1 MLLIADKDKQDF
13 SIMQEDRQEKS
24 PIKQK
29 ILLYLAKK
37 GVSEYEFYKKSGT
50 TRGILAQNNGISEDN
65 IARFLAYAPDV
76 NEEWLLTG
84 RGEMIKTKGSLSGT
98 PADEQ
103 PNLTDKDTKNNLH
116 TQGKTTELSTA
127 HPTNNPK
134 EGIPLIPFSAMAG
147 VLTGEQSVLE
157 YECERYVVPAFNGAD
172 FLMQVKGNSMMPTYI
187 SGDIVA
193 CQRVPM
199 SGLFF
204 QWNKPYVLDTAQG
217 AIIKRIKPGSDK
229 QHILIVSD
237 NKEYDPFELPYED
250 IYAVALVIGII
261 RLE

>member
-1 MLLIADKDKQDF
+1 
-13 SIMQEDRQEKS
+13 MQENKQEKS

-29 ILLYLAKK
+29 ILLYLGKK
-37 GVSEYEFYKKSGT
+37 GISDYEFYKKSGT
-50 TRGILAQNNGISEDN
+50 TRGILSQNNGISEDN
-65 IARFLAYAPDV
+65 LARFLAYAPDV
-76 NEEWLLTG
+76 NEKWLLTG
-84 RGEMIKTKGSLSGT
+84 EGSMLK
-98 PADEQ
+98 DE
-103 PNLTDKDTKNNLH
+103 PLPV
-116 TQGKTTELSTA
+116 A
-127 HPTNNPK
+127 HQAGNQH

-147 VLTGEQSVLE
+147 ALSGEQSVLE
-157 YECERYVVPAFNGAD
+157 YECERYVVPAFSGAD

-204 QWNKPYVLDTAQG
+204 QWNKPYVLDTSQG
-217 AIIKRIKPGSDK
+217 AIIKRIKPGSDEK
-229 QHILIVSD
+229 HVLIISD
-237 NKEYDPFELPYED
+237 NKEYDPFELTYED

>member
-1 MLLIADKDKQDF
+1 MGKKDMILALIDHYSNGNKAQFANLVGITPQGLSTWIKRETFDIELVF
-13 SIMQEDRQEKS
+13 SKCE
-24 PIKQK
+24 
-29 ILLYLAKK
+29 
-37 GVSEYEFYKKSGT
+37 GVSS
-50 TRGILAQNNGISEDN
+50 
-65 IARFLAYAPDV
+65 
-76 NEEWLLTG
+76 EWLLTG
-84 RGEMIKTKGSLSGT
+84 QGDMMKQEGRGEV
-98 PADEQ
+98 AHQ
-103 PNLTDKDTKNNLH
+103 
-116 TQGKTTELSTA
+116 TE
-127 HPTNNPK
+127 NPK

-147 VLTGEQSVLE
+147 ALTGEQSALE

-217 AIIKRIKPGSDK
+217 AIIKRIKPGFDK
-229 QHILIVSD
+229 QHVLIVSD

>member
-1 MLLIADKDKQDF
+1 MTEKDDIFATIHDRIAFCVQKYGEGKNTVF
-13 SIMQEDRQEKS
+13 AEK
-24 PIKQK
+24 
-29 ILLYLAKK
+29 L
-37 GVSEYEFYKKSGT
+37 GVSEGNI
-50 TRGILAQNNGISEDN
+50 RGYIKGVVPKA
-65 IARFLAYAPDV
+65 DV
-76 NEEWLLTG
+76 LEKIVRTYDVSSEWLLTG
-84 RGEMIKTKGSLSGT
+84 LGEMSKS
-98 PADEQ
+98 
-103 PNLTDKDTKNNLH
+103 
-116 TQGKTTELSTA
+116 ELSRNNQIKIEENAREDEKNVA
-127 HPTNNPK
+127 HHTGNPK

-147 VLTGEQSVLE
+147 ALTGEQSVLE
-157 YECERYVVPAFNGAD
+157 YECERYVVPAFSGAD

-204 QWNKPYVLDTAQG
+204 QWNKPYFLDTVQG

-229 QHILIVSD
+229 KHILIVSD